1 MKKEIYAGFAGAFMF
16 VIGFAMSTGIEEIFD
31 VQTLLCIM
39 CFAAS
44 YVLLRYADRAEEKET
59 TMSAHK
65 AAQKSSTVA

>member
-16 VIGFAMSTGIEEIFD
+16 VIGFAMSTGIEKILD

-59 TMSAHK
+59 TMSAHQ